1 MPEGSTVSLF
11 DRELAEY
18 DVIRTPPGDGD
29 LLGTFGSDGRFTK
42 ALEKPVRAKS
52 LLIKIHSTS
61 SYWLCIYDITVTT
74 A

>member
-1 MPEGSTVSLF
+1 MPEESTVSLF

-18 DVIRTPPGDGD
+18 DARNTRAEDGE
-29 LLGTFGSDGRFTK
+29 LLGSFGSDGRFTK

-52 LLIKIHSTS
+52 LLLKIHSTS

-74 A
+74 V